1 MEWIVPR
8 GFGGYMTIA
17 KRIISLIEY
26 LSDGRADAAEKAFSE
41 FDFENSGAMITDTD
55 GWQQDGPDK
64 LIRKFY
70 YDGME
75 GKTSDSSVFHVEF
88 KPGSDEIVRVDPGF

>member
-1 MEWIVPR
+1 
-8 GFGGYMTIA
+8 
-17 KRIISLIEY
+17 
-26 LSDGRADAAEKAFSE
+26 
-41 FDFENSGAMITDTD
+41 MITDTD
-55 GWQQDGPDK
+55 GWQKDGPDR

-75 GKTSDSSVFHVEF
+75 GKASYSSVFHVEF